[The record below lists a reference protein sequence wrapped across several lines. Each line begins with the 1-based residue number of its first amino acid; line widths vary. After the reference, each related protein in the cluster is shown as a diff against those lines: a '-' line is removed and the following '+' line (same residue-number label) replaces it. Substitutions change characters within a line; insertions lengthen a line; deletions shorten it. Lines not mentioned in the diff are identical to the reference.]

1 MSTRATKLILFADSD
16 PELRQMV
23 NRTLYQYGY
32 DVLDT
37 DSARNVLP
45 LARQHRPDV
54 IVLEI
59 DFPDLSGFEICTR
72 LRAMPFVNHTPLMF
86 LSTQHSAEY
95 VARALD
101 CGADDFLR
109 KPFAMSELSARVR
122 AMLRRVTH
130 KRFYTPATL
139 HLDPQNHSVII
150 DTRHVFLTPTEFSLL
165 EHLCVHQA
173 EHHTAHTLLEELW
186 EYPPGDGDTA
196 LVRNHIRNLRRKIE
210 ENPNNPRI
218 IISLHG
224 RGYTVNARVA
234 RPSSATI

>member
-1 MSTRATKLILFADSD
+1 MSTRATKLILFADSE

-23 NRTLYQYGY
+23 SRTLYQHGY
-32 DVLDT
+32 NVLET
-37 DSARNVLP
+37 DSARNVLQ

-59 DFPDLSGFEICTR
+59 NFPDMSGFEICTR

-86 LSTQHSAEY
+86 LSTQHSADY

-122 AMLRRVTH
+122 AMLRRSAH

-139 HLDPQNHSVII
+139 YLDPQNHSVAI
-150 DTRHVFLTPTEFSLL
+150 DARRVFLTPTEFGLL
-165 EHLCVHQA
+165 QHLCVKQA

-186 EYPPGDGDTA
+186 QYPPGGGDTA

-218 IISLHG
+218 IVSLHG
-224 RGYTVNARVA
+224 RGYTINARVM
-234 RPSSATI
+234 SASPIAI